1 MKPSKIKNFRSM
13 IKRFA
18 VLLVAVV
25 VSCFSA
31 SAQRYEDGL
40 VDKIVA
46 LIGNDAIMLSDIE
59 AEVQMMR
66 ANGQVADRNAR
77 CEILEQAMISKLFLT
92 QARLDSLVAS
102 APEVQENL
110 TQRFASVTTQ
120 LGGEKAME
128 EYFHKSRYDLEQI
141 WRTAIEEQ
149 ILTQKMQQKVISSV
163 PNLTPRDIRAF
174 ADTLA
179 PEDMPM
185 IPDQYR
191 LRQIVLYPDKDS
203 AATLVKERLLEIR
216 ERIVNG
222 ERFSSLARLYSE
234 DPGSASRG
242 GELGMANKTVYW
254 PAFSD
259 AATALKVD
267 QVSPIVETP
276 DGFHIIQMIEKEG
289 DMFNARHI
297 LIKPKYTAEDRT
309 KAFSR
314 LDSIKTLI
322 VEDSLM
328 TFEQAAWAFS
338 EDFKTRTNGG
348 MMVDENTGSAVFEK
362 DQLKPNDY
370 VVIRDMQVG
379 DISDPFES
387 VDNEGRGNTIYK
399 IIKLEE
405 IIPSH
410 VATFERD
417 FDILTTVASNRNANK
432 AIDEFVK
439 EKIKT
444 THIVVDPVFAGCPFS
459 KEGWIK

>member
-1 MKPSKIKNFRSM
+1 M

-18 VLLVAVV
+18 VLTAAVLL
-25 VSCFSA
+25 SCLTA
-31 SAQRYEDGL
+31 SAQRYQNGL

-46 LIGNDAIMLSDIE
+46 LVGNDAIMLSDVE
-59 AEVQMMR
+59 GEVQMMR
-66 ANGQVADRNAR
+66 VNGLVADRNAR

-92 QARLDSLVAS
+92 QARLDSLVAP
-102 APEVQENL
+102 ATEIQENL
-110 TQRFASVTTQ
+110 SQRFASITTQ

-128 EYFHKSRYDLEQI
+128 EYFNKSRYDLERI

-149 ILTQKMQQKVISSV
+149 LLTQRMQQEVISKV
-163 PNLTPRDIRAF
+163 PKMTPRDVKTF
-174 ADTLA
+174 ADTSA
-179 PEDMPM
+179 VEDMPV
-185 IPDQYR
+185 IPDQYK

-222 ERFSSLARLYSE
+222 EKFTSLARLYSE
-234 DPGSASRG
+234 DPGSATRG

-297 LIKPKYTAEDRT
+297 LIKPKYTADDRN
-309 KAFSR
+309 KAFAR
-314 LDSIKTLI
+314 LDSIRTLI

-370 VVIRDMQVG
+370 IVLRDMSIGEV
-379 DISDPFES
+379 SYPFES

-410 VATFERD
+410 VATYDGD
-417 FDILTTVASNRNANK
+417 FDILTTVANNRNANK
-432 AIDEFVK
+432 AIDEFIA
-439 EKIKT
+439 EKQKT
-444 THIVVDPVFAGCPFS
+444 TYIVIDPVFSGCNFTRQ
-459 KEGWIK
+459 GWIK

>member
-1 MKPSKIKNFRSM
+1 M

-18 VLLVAVV
+18 VLASIVLL
-25 VSCFSA
+25 SCFSA
-31 SAQRYEDGL
+31 SAQRYSDGL
-40 VDKIVA
+40 IDKIVA
-46 LIGNDAIMLSDIE
+46 LVGNDAIMLSDIE
-59 AEVQMMR
+59 QEVQMMR
-66 ANGQVADRNAR
+66 VNGLVADRNAR
-77 CEILEQAMISKLFLT
+77 CELLEEIMVSKLFLT

-102 APEVQENL
+102 ATEVQENL
-110 TQRFASVTTQ
+110 SQRFASVTTQ

-128 EYFHKSRYDLEQI
+128 EYFNKSRYDLEKI
-141 WRTAIEEQ
+141 WREAIEEQ
-149 ILTQKMQQKVISSV
+149 LLTQRMQQEVVSKV
-163 PNLTPRDIRAF
+163 PKMTPKDVKIF
-174 ADTLA
+174 ADTTA
-179 PEDMPM
+179 VEDMPV
-185 IPDQYR
+185 IPDEYK

-216 ERIVNG
+216 ERIING
-222 ERFSSLARLYSE
+222 EIFTSLARLYSE
-234 DPGSASRG
+234 DPGSATRG
-242 GELGMANKTVYW
+242 GELGMVNKTVYW

-297 LIKPKYTAEDRT
+297 LIKPKYTAEDRN
-309 KAFSR
+309 KAFAR

-322 VEDSLM
+322 VVDSLM
-328 TFEQAAWAFS
+328 SFEQAAWAFS
-338 EDFKTRTNGG
+338 QDFKTRTNGG

-370 VVIRDMQVG
+370 IVLRDMKVG
-379 DISDPFES
+379 EISDPFES

-410 VATFERD
+410 VATYEGD
-417 FDILTTVASNRNANK
+417 FDILTTVANNRNANK
-432 AIDEFVK
+432 AIDEFIK
-439 EKIKT
+439 EKQKT
-444 THIVVDPVFAGCPFS
+444 TYIVIDPVFSGCNFTRQ
-459 KEGWIK
+459 GWIK

>member
-1 MKPSKIKNFRSM
+1 M

-18 VLLVAVV
+18 VLLAAVAL
-25 VSCFSA
+25 SCFGA
-31 SAQRYEDGL
+31 SAQRYENGL

-46 LIGNDAIMLSDIE
+46 LVGNDAIMLSDIE

-66 ANGQVADRNAR
+66 ANGMVADRSAR

-92 QARLDSLVAS
+92 QARLDSLVAQ
-102 APEVQENL
+102 ATEVQENL
-110 TQRFASVTTQ
+110 SQRFASVTTQ

-128 EYFHKSRYDLEQI
+128 EYFNKSRYDLEQI

-149 ILTQKMQQKVISSV
+149 ILVQKMQQSVISTV
-163 PNLTPRDIRAF
+163 PKMTPRDVKAF
-174 ADTLA
+174 ADTTA
-179 PEDMPM
+179 AEDMPV
-185 IPDQYR
+185 IPDEYR

-203 AATLVKERLLEIR
+203 AATLVKERMLEIR

-259 AATALKVD
+259 AAMALKVD

-309 KAFSR
+309 RAFAR

-322 VEDSLM
+322 VDSTL

-370 VVIRDMQVG
+370 IVIRDMQVG
-379 DISDPFES
+379 EISDPFES

-410 VATFERD
+410 VATYEND
-417 FDILTTVASNRNANK
+417 FDVLTTVANNRNANK
-432 AIDEFVK
+432 AIDQFIDD
-439 EKIKT
+439 KIKST
-444 THIVVDPVFAGCPFS
+444 YIVIDPVFAGCPFQ
-459 KEGWIK
+459 KEGWIR

>member
-1 MKPSKIKNFRSM
+1 M
-13 IKRFA
+13 
-18 VLLVAVV
+18 L
-25 VSCFSA
+25 SCLPA
-31 SAQRYEDGL
+31 SAQRYQNGL

-46 LIGNDAIMLSDIE
+46 LVGNDAIMLSDIE
-59 AEVQMMR
+59 GEVQMMR
-66 ANGQVADRNAR
+66 VNGLVADRNAR

-92 QARLDSLVAS
+92 QARLDSLVAP
-102 APEVQENL
+102 ATEIQENL
-110 TQRFASVTTQ
+110 SQRFASITTQ

-128 EYFHKSRYDLEQI
+128 EYFNKSRYDLERI

-149 ILTQKMQQKVISSV
+149 LLTQRMQQEVIGKV
-163 PNLTPRDIRAF
+163 PRMTPRDVKMF
-174 ADTLA
+174 ADTSA
-179 PEDMPM
+179 VEDMPV
-185 IPDQYR
+185 IPDQYK

-222 ERFSSLARLYSE
+222 EKFTSLARLYSE
-234 DPGSASRG
+234 DPGSATRG

-297 LIKPKYTAEDRT
+297 LIKPKYTADDRN
-309 KAFSR
+309 KAFAR
-314 LDSIKTLI
+314 LDSIRTLI

-348 MMVDENTGSAVFEK
+348 MMVDESTGSAVFEK

-370 VVIRDMQVG
+370 IVLRDMSIGEV
-379 DISDPFES
+379 SDPFES

-410 VATFERD
+410 VATYDGD
-417 FDILTTVASNRNANK
+417 FDILTTVANNRNANK
-432 AIDEFVK
+432 AIDEFIT
-439 EKIKT
+439 EKQKT
-444 THIVVDPVFAGCPFS
+444 TYIVIDPVFSGCNFTRQ
-459 KEGWIK
+459 GWIK

>member
-1 MKPSKIKNFRSM
+1 M

-18 VLLVAVV
+18 VLLSVV
-25 VSCFSA
+25 ILSCFSA
-31 SAQRYEDGL
+31 SAQKYQDGL
-40 VDKIVA
+40 IDKVVA

-59 AEVQMMR
+59 GEAQMMR
-66 ANGQVADRNAR
+66 ANGYIADRNGR
-77 CEILEQAMISKLFLT
+77 CEILEQLMVSKLFLT

-102 APEVQENL
+102 ATEVQENL
-110 TQRFASVTTQ
+110 TQRIASITTQ

-128 EYFHKSRYDLEQI
+128 EYFNKSRYDLEKI
-141 WRTAIEEQ
+141 WREAIEEQ
-149 ILTQKMQQKVISSV
+149 LLTQKMQQKVISAV
-163 PNLTPRDIRAF
+163 PKLTPKDVKAF
-174 ADTLA
+174 ADTTA
-179 PEDMPM
+179 IEDMPV

-222 ERFSSLARLYSE
+222 EKFSSLARLYSE
-234 DPGSASRG
+234 DPGSASKG

-259 AATALKVD
+259 GAMALKID

-276 DGFHIIQMIEKEG
+276 DGFHIIQLIEREG

-297 LIKPKYTAEDRT
+297 LIKPKYTSEDRQH
-309 KAFSR
+309 AFAR

-322 VEDSLM
+322 TVDSLM

-370 VVIRDMQVG
+370 IVINEMQVG
-379 DISDPFES
+379 EISDPFES

-410 VATFERD
+410 VASFEGD

-432 AIDEFVK
+432 AIDEFIAQK
-439 EKIKT
+439 QKST
-444 THIVVDPVFAGCPFS
+444 YIVVDPLFAGCKFS
-459 KEGWIK
+459 KQGWIK

>member
-1 MKPSKIKNFRSM
+1 M
-13 IKRFA
+13 
-18 VLLVAVV
+18 L
-25 VSCFSA
+25 SCLTA
-31 SAQRYEDGL
+31 SAQRYQNGL

-46 LIGNDAIMLSDIE
+46 LVGNDAIMLSDVE
-59 AEVQMMR
+59 GEVQMMR
-66 ANGQVADRNAR
+66 VNGLVADRNAR

-92 QARLDSLVAS
+92 QARLDSLVAP
-102 APEVQENL
+102 ATEIQENL
-110 TQRFASVTTQ
+110 SQRFASITTQ

-128 EYFHKSRYDLEQI
+128 EYFNKSRYDLERI

-149 ILTQKMQQKVISSV
+149 LLTQRMQQEVISKV
-163 PNLTPRDIRAF
+163 PKMTPRDVKTF
-174 ADTLA
+174 ADTSA
-179 PEDMPM
+179 VEDMPV
-185 IPDQYR
+185 IPDQYK

-222 ERFSSLARLYSE
+222 EKFTSLARLYSE
-234 DPGSASRG
+234 DPGSATRG

-297 LIKPKYTAEDRT
+297 LIKPKYTADDRN
-309 KAFSR
+309 KAFAR
-314 LDSIKTLI
+314 LDSIRTLI

-370 VVIRDMQVG
+370 IVLRDMSIGEV
-379 DISDPFES
+379 SDPFES

-410 VATFERD
+410 VATYDGD
-417 FDILTTVASNRNANK
+417 FDILTTVANNRNANK
-432 AIDEFVK
+432 AIDEFIA
-439 EKIKT
+439 EKQKT
-444 THIVVDPVFAGCPFS
+444 TYIVIDPVFSGCNFTRQ
-459 KEGWIK
+459 GWIK

>member
-1 MKPSKIKNFRSM
+1 M

-18 VLLVAVV
+18 VLVAALTIG
-25 VSCFSA
+25 CFSA
-31 SAQRYEDGL
+31 SAQRYQDGL
-40 VDKIVA
+40 IDKIVA
-46 LIGNDAIMLSDIE
+46 LVGNDAIMLSDVE
-59 AEVQMMR
+59 QEVQMMR
-66 ANGQVADRNAR
+66 ANGMVADRNAR
-77 CEILEQAMISKLFLT
+77 CEILEEALISKLFLT
-92 QARLDSLVAS
+92 QARLDSLVVTS
-102 APEVQENL
+102 AEVQENL
-110 TQRFASVTTQ
+110 SQRIASITTQ

-128 EYFHKSRYDLEQI
+128 DYFGKSRYDLEAL

-149 ILTQKMQQKVISSV
+149 LLTQKMQQEVVSSI
-163 PNLTPRDIRAF
+163 PKLTPRDIKAF
-174 ADTLA
+174 ADTTA
-179 PEDMPM
+179 PEDMPV

-191 LRQIVLYPDKDS
+191 LRQIVLYPDRDS

-234 DPGSASRG
+234 DPGSAARG
-242 GELGMANKTVYW
+242 GELGMANKTIYW

-297 LIKPKYTAEDRT
+297 LIKPKYTAENRNR
-309 KAFSR
+309 AFAR

-322 VEDSLM
+322 VVDSLM

-348 MMVDENTGSAVFEK
+348 VMVDENTGSAVFDK

-370 VVIRDMQVG
+370 IVIRDMKVG

-410 VATFERD
+410 VATYD
-417 FDILTTVASNRNANK
+417 GDYDILTNVSNNRNANT
-432 AIDEFVK
+432 AINDFIK
-439 EKIKT
+439 DKQKT
-444 THIVVDPVFAGCPFS
+444 TYIVIDPVFAGCTFS
-459 KEGWIK
+459 RQGWIK

>member
-1 MKPSKIKNFRSM
+1 M

-18 VLLVAVV
+18 VLLAAVAF
-25 VSCFSA
+25 SCFGA
-31 SAQRYEDGL
+31 SAQRYQDGL

-46 LIGNDAIMLSDIE
+46 LVGNDAIMLSDIE
-59 AEVQMMR
+59 TEVQMMR
-66 ANGQVADRNAR
+66 VNGIVADRNAR
-77 CEILEQAMISKLFLT
+77 CDLLEEMMISKLFLT
-92 QARLDSLVAS
+92 QARLDSLVVVQT
-102 APEVQENL
+102 EVQENL
-110 TQRFASVTTQ
+110 NQRIASVTTQ

-128 EYFHKSRYDLEQI
+128 DYFKKSRYDLERL

-149 ILTQKMQQKVISSV
+149 LLTQSMQQKVVSAV
-163 PNLTPRDIRAF
+163 PKMTPKDVKTF
-174 ADTLA
+174 ADTSA
-179 PEDMPM
+179 VEDMPV
-185 IPDQYR
+185 IPEEYK

-222 ERFSSLARLYSE
+222 EKFTSLARLYSE
-234 DPGSASRG
+234 DPGSALRG

-276 DGFHIIQMIEKEG
+276 DGFHIIQMIAKEG

-297 LIKPKYTAEDRT
+297 LIKPKYTADDRN
-309 KAFSR
+309 KAFAR

-322 VEDSLM
+322 VVDSLM
-328 TFEQAAWAFS
+328 SFEQAAWAFS
-338 EDFKTRTNGG
+338 QDFKTRTNGG

-370 VVIRDMQVG
+370 LVLKDMKVG
-379 DISDPFES
+379 EISDPFES

-410 VATFERD
+410 VATYDGD
-417 FDILTTVASNRNANK
+417 FDILTNVANNRNANK
-432 AIDEFVK
+432 AIDDFIN
-439 EKIKT
+439 EKQKT
-444 THIVVDPVFAGCPFS
+444 TYIVIDPVFSGCNFS
-459 KEGWIK
+459 RQGWIK

>member
-1 MKPSKIKNFRSM
+1 M

-18 VLLVAVV
+18 VLAAAVLL
-25 VSCFSA
+25 SCLTA
-31 SAQRYEDGL
+31 SAQRYQNGL

-46 LIGNDAIMLSDIE
+46 LVGNDAIMLSDVE
-59 AEVQMMR
+59 GEVQMMR
-66 ANGQVADRNAR
+66 VNGLVADRNAR

-92 QARLDSLVAS
+92 QARLDSLVAP
-102 APEVQENL
+102 ATEIQENL
-110 TQRFASVTTQ
+110 SQRFASITTQ

-128 EYFHKSRYDLEQI
+128 EYFNKSRYDLERI

-149 ILTQKMQQKVISSV
+149 LLTQRMQQEVISKV
-163 PNLTPRDIRAF
+163 PKMTPRDVKTF
-174 ADTLA
+174 ADTSA
-179 PEDMPM
+179 VEDMPV
-185 IPDQYR
+185 IPDQYK

-222 ERFSSLARLYSE
+222 EKFTSLARLYSE
-234 DPGSASRG
+234 DPGSATRG

-297 LIKPKYTAEDRT
+297 LIKPKYTADDRN
-309 KAFSR
+309 KAFAR
-314 LDSIKTLI
+314 LDSIRTLI

-370 VVIRDMQVG
+370 IVLRDMSIGEV
-379 DISDPFES
+379 SYPFES

-410 VATFERD
+410 VATYDGD
-417 FDILTTVASNRNANK
+417 FDILTTVANNRNANK
-432 AIDEFVK
+432 AIDEFIA
-439 EKIKT
+439 EKQKT
-444 THIVVDPVFAGCPFS
+444 TYIVIDPVFSGCNFTRQ
-459 KEGWIK
+459 GWIK

>member
-1 MKPSKIKNFRSM
+1 M

-18 VLLVAVV
+18 VLVAALTIG
-25 VSCFSA
+25 CFSA
-31 SAQRYEDGL
+31 SAQRYQDGL
-40 VDKIVA
+40 IDKIVA
-46 LIGNDAIMLSDIE
+46 LVGNDAIMLSDVE
-59 AEVQMMR
+59 QEVQMMR
-66 ANGQVADRNAR
+66 ANGMVADRNAR
-77 CEILEQAMISKLFLT
+77 CEILEEALISKLFLT
-92 QARLDSLVAS
+92 QARLDSLVVTS
-102 APEVQENL
+102 AEVQENL
-110 TQRFASVTTQ
+110 SQRIASITTQ

-128 EYFHKSRYDLEQI
+128 DYFGKSRYDLEAL

-149 ILTQKMQQKVISSV
+149 LLTQKMQQEVVSSI
-163 PNLTPRDIRAF
+163 PKLTPRDIKAF
-174 ADTLA
+174 ADTTA
-179 PEDMPM
+179 PEDMPV

-191 LRQIVLYPDKDS
+191 LRQIVLYPDRDS

-234 DPGSASRG
+234 DPGSAARG
-242 GELGMANKTVYW
+242 GELGMANKTIYW

-297 LIKPKYTAEDRT
+297 LIKPKYTAENRNR
-309 KAFSR
+309 AFAR

-322 VEDSLM
+322 VVDSLM

-348 MMVDENTGSAVFEK
+348 VMVDENTGSAVFDK

-370 VVIRDMQVG
+370 IVIRDMKVG

-410 VATFERD
+410 VATYD
-417 FDILTTVASNRNANK
+417 GDYDILTNVSNNRNANT
-432 AIDEFVK
+432 AINDFIK
-439 EKIKT
+439 DRQKT
-444 THIVVDPVFAGCPFS
+444 TYIVIDPVFAGCTFS
-459 KEGWIK
+459 RQGWIK

>member
-1 MKPSKIKNFRSM
+1 
-13 IKRFA
+13 
-18 VLLVAVV
+18 
-25 VSCFSA
+25 
-31 SAQRYEDGL
+31 
-40 VDKIVA
+40 
-46 LIGNDAIMLSDIE
+46 
-59 AEVQMMR
+59 MMR
-66 ANGQVADRNAR
+66 VNGLVADRNAR
-77 CEILEQAMISKLFLT
+77 CELLEEIMVSKLFLT

-102 APEVQENL
+102 ATEVQENL
-110 TQRFASVTTQ
+110 NQRFASVTTQ

-128 EYFHKSRYDLEQI
+128 EYFNKSRYDLEKI
-141 WRTAIEEQ
+141 WREAIEEQ
-149 ILTQKMQQKVISSV
+149 LLTQRMQQEVVSKV
-163 PNLTPRDIRAF
+163 PKMTPKDVKIF
-174 ADTLA
+174 ADTTA
-179 PEDMPM
+179 VEDMPV
-185 IPDQYR
+185 IPDEYK

-222 ERFSSLARLYSE
+222 EKFTSLARLYSE
-234 DPGSASRG
+234 DPGSATRG

-297 LIKPKYTAEDRT
+297 LIKPKYTAEDRN
-309 KAFSR
+309 KAFAR

-322 VEDSLM
+322 VVDSLM
-328 TFEQAAWAFS
+328 SFEQAAWAFS
-338 EDFKTRTNGG
+338 QDFKTRTNGG

-370 VVIRDMQVG
+370 IVLRDMKVG
-379 DISDPFES
+379 EISDPFES

-410 VATFERD
+410 VATYEGD
-417 FDILTTVASNRNANK
+417 FDILTTVANNRNANK
-432 AIDEFVK
+432 AIDEFIK
-439 EKIKT
+439 EKQKT
-444 THIVVDPVFAGCPFS
+444 TYIVIDPVFSGCNFTRQ
-459 KEGWIK
+459 GWIK

>member
-1 MKPSKIKNFRSM
+1 M

-18 VLLVAVV
+18 VLAAAVLL
-25 VSCFSA
+25 SCLPA
-31 SAQRYEDGL
+31 SAQRYQNGL

-46 LIGNDAIMLSDIE
+46 LVGNDAIMLSDVE
-59 AEVQMMR
+59 GEVQMMR
-66 ANGQVADRNAR
+66 VNGLVADRNAR

-92 QARLDSLVAS
+92 QARLDSLVAP
-102 APEVQENL
+102 ATEIQENL
-110 TQRFASVTTQ
+110 SQRFASITTQ

-128 EYFHKSRYDLEQI
+128 EYFNKSRYDLERI

-149 ILTQKMQQKVISSV
+149 LLTQRMQQEVIGKV
-163 PNLTPRDIRAF
+163 PRMTPRDVKMF
-174 ADTLA
+174 ADTSA
-179 PEDMPM
+179 VEDMPV
-185 IPDQYR
+185 IPDQYK

-222 ERFSSLARLYSE
+222 EKFTSLARLYSE
-234 DPGSASRG
+234 DPGSATRG

-297 LIKPKYTAEDRT
+297 LIKPKYTADDRN
-309 KAFSR
+309 KAFAR
-314 LDSIKTLI
+314 LDSIRTLI

-348 MMVDENTGSAVFEK
+348 MMVDESTGSAVFEK

-370 VVIRDMQVG
+370 IVLRDMSIGEV
-379 DISDPFES
+379 SDPFES

-410 VATFERD
+410 VATYDGD
-417 FDILTTVASNRNANK
+417 FDILTTVANNRNANK
-432 AIDEFVK
+432 AIDEFIT
-439 EKIKT
+439 EKQKT
-444 THIVVDPVFAGCPFS
+444 TYIVIDPVFSGCNFTRQ
-459 KEGWIK
+459 GWIK

>member
-1 MKPSKIKNFRSM
+1 M

-18 VLLVAVV
+18 VLAVAVLL
-25 VSCFSA
+25 SCLTA
-31 SAQRYEDGL
+31 SAQRYQNGL

-46 LIGNDAIMLSDIE
+46 LVGNDAIMLSDVE
-59 AEVQMMR
+59 GEVQMMR
-66 ANGQVADRNAR
+66 VNGLVADRNAR

-92 QARLDSLVAS
+92 QARLDSLVAP
-102 APEVQENL
+102 ATEIQENL
-110 TQRFASVTTQ
+110 SQRFASITTQ

-128 EYFHKSRYDLEQI
+128 EYFNKSRYDLERI

-149 ILTQKMQQKVISSV
+149 LLTQRMQQEVIGKV
-163 PNLTPRDIRAF
+163 PRMTPRDVKMF
-174 ADTLA
+174 ADTSA
-179 PEDMPM
+179 VEDMPV
-185 IPDQYR
+185 IPDQYK

-222 ERFSSLARLYSE
+222 EKFTSLARLYSE
-234 DPGSASRG
+234 DPGSATRG

-297 LIKPKYTAEDRT
+297 LIKPKYTADDRN
-309 KAFSR
+309 KAFAR
-314 LDSIKTLI
+314 LDSIRTLI

-348 MMVDENTGSAVFEK
+348 MMVDESTGSAVFEK

-370 VVIRDMQVG
+370 IVLRDMSIGEV
-379 DISDPFES
+379 SDPFES

-410 VATFERD
+410 VATYDGD
-417 FDILTTVASNRNANK
+417 FDILTTVANNHNANK
-432 AIDEFVK
+432 AIDEFIT
-439 EKIKT
+439 EKQKT
-444 THIVVDPVFAGCPFS
+444 TYIVIDPVFSGCNFTRQ
-459 KEGWIK
+459 GWIK

>member
-1 MKPSKIKNFRSM
+1 M

-18 VLLVAVV
+18 VLAAAVLL
-25 VSCFSA
+25 SCLTA
-31 SAQRYEDGL
+31 SAQRYQNGL

-46 LIGNDAIMLSDIE
+46 LVGNDAIMLSDVE
-59 AEVQMMR
+59 GEVQMMR
-66 ANGQVADRNAR
+66 VNGLVADRNAR

-92 QARLDSLVAS
+92 QARLDSLVAP
-102 APEVQENL
+102 ATEIQENL
-110 TQRFASVTTQ
+110 SQRFASITTQ

-128 EYFHKSRYDLEQI
+128 EYFNKSRYDLERI

-149 ILTQKMQQKVISSV
+149 LLTQRMQQEVISKV
-163 PNLTPRDIRAF
+163 PKMTPRDVKTF
-174 ADTLA
+174 ADTSA
-179 PEDMPM
+179 VEDMPV
-185 IPDQYR
+185 IPDQYK

-222 ERFSSLARLYSE
+222 EKFTSLARLYSE
-234 DPGSASRG
+234 DPGSATRG

-297 LIKPKYTAEDRT
+297 LIKPKYTADDRN
-309 KAFSR
+309 KAFAK
-314 LDSIKTLI
+314 LDSIRTLI

-370 VVIRDMQVG
+370 IVLRDMSIGEV
-379 DISDPFES
+379 SDPFES

-410 VATFERD
+410 VATYDGD
-417 FDILTTVASNRNANK
+417 FDILTTVANNRNANK
-432 AIDEFVK
+432 AIDEFIT
-439 EKIKT
+439 EKQKT
-444 THIVVDPVFAGCPFS
+444 TYIVIDPVFSGCNFTRQ
-459 KEGWIK
+459 GWIK

>member
-1 MKPSKIKNFRSM
+1 M
-13 IKRFA
+13 
-18 VLLVAVV
+18 L
-25 VSCFSA
+25 SCLTA
-31 SAQRYEDGL
+31 SAQRYQNGL

-46 LIGNDAIMLSDIE
+46 LVGNDAIMLSDVE
-59 AEVQMMR
+59 GEVQMMR
-66 ANGQVADRNAR
+66 VNGLVADRNAR

-92 QARLDSLVAS
+92 QARLDSLVAP
-102 APEVQENL
+102 ATEIQENL
-110 TQRFASVTTQ
+110 SQRFASITTQ

-128 EYFHKSRYDLEQI
+128 EYFNKSRYDLERI

-149 ILTQKMQQKVISSV
+149 LLTQRMQQEVIGKV
-163 PNLTPRDIRAF
+163 PRMTPRDVKMF
-174 ADTLA
+174 ADTSA
-179 PEDMPM
+179 VEDMPV
-185 IPDQYR
+185 IPDQYK

-222 ERFSSLARLYSE
+222 EKFTSLARLYSE
-234 DPGSASRG
+234 DPGSATRG

-297 LIKPKYTAEDRT
+297 LIKPKYTADDRN
-309 KAFSR
+309 KAFAR
-314 LDSIKTLI
+314 LDSIRTLI

-348 MMVDENTGSAVFEK
+348 MMVDESTGSAVFEK

-370 VVIRDMQVG
+370 IVLRDMSIGEV
-379 DISDPFES
+379 SDPFES

-410 VATFERD
+410 VATYDGD
-417 FDILTTVASNRNANK
+417 FDILTTVANNRNANK
-432 AIDEFVK
+432 AIDEFIT
-439 EKIKT
+439 EKQKT
-444 THIVVDPVFAGCPFS
+444 TYIVIDPVFSGCNFTRQ
-459 KEGWIK
+459 GWIK

>member
-1 MKPSKIKNFRSM
+1 M

-18 VLLVAVV
+18 VLTAAVLL
-25 VSCFSA
+25 SCLTA
-31 SAQRYEDGL
+31 SAQRYQNGL

-46 LIGNDAIMLSDIE
+46 LVGNDAIMLSDVE
-59 AEVQMMR
+59 GEVQMMR
-66 ANGQVADRNAR
+66 VNGLVADRNAR

-92 QARLDSLVAS
+92 QARLDSLVAP
-102 APEVQENL
+102 ATEIQENL
-110 TQRFASVTTQ
+110 SQRFASITTQ

-128 EYFHKSRYDLEQI
+128 EYFNKSRYDLERI

-149 ILTQKMQQKVISSV
+149 LLTQRMQQEVISKV
-163 PNLTPRDIRAF
+163 PKMTPRDVKTF
-174 ADTLA
+174 ADTSA
-179 PEDMPM
+179 VEDMPV
-185 IPDQYR
+185 IPDQYK

-222 ERFSSLARLYSE
+222 EKFTSLARLYSE
-234 DPGSASRG
+234 DPGSATRG

-297 LIKPKYTAEDRT
+297 LIKPKYTADDRN
-309 KAFSR
+309 KAFAK
-314 LDSIKTLI
+314 LDSIRTLI

-370 VVIRDMQVG
+370 IVLRDMSIGEV
-379 DISDPFES
+379 SDPFES

-410 VATFERD
+410 VATYDGD
-417 FDILTTVASNRNANK
+417 FDILTTVANNRNANK
-432 AIDEFVK
+432 AIDEFIT
-439 EKIKT
+439 EKQKT
-444 THIVVDPVFAGCPFS
+444 TYIVIDPVFSGCNFTRQ
-459 KEGWIK
+459 GWIK

>member
-1 MKPSKIKNFRSM
+1 M
-13 IKRFA
+13 
-18 VLLVAVV
+18 L
-25 VSCFSA
+25 SCLTA
-31 SAQRYEDGL
+31 SAQRYQNGL

-46 LIGNDAIMLSDIE
+46 LVGNDAIMLSDVE
-59 AEVQMMR
+59 GEVQMMR
-66 ANGQVADRNAR
+66 VNGLVADRNAR

-92 QARLDSLVAS
+92 QARLDSLVAP
-102 APEVQENL
+102 ATEIQENL
-110 TQRFASVTTQ
+110 SQRFASITTQ

-128 EYFHKSRYDLEQI
+128 EYFNKSRYDLERI

-149 ILTQKMQQKVISSV
+149 LLTQRMQQEVISKV
-163 PNLTPRDIRAF
+163 PKMTPRDVKTF
-174 ADTLA
+174 ADTSA
-179 PEDMPM
+179 VEDMPV
-185 IPDQYR
+185 IPDQYK

-222 ERFSSLARLYSE
+222 EKFTSLARLYSE
-234 DPGSASRG
+234 DPGSATRG

-297 LIKPKYTAEDRT
+297 LIKPKYTADDRN
-309 KAFSR
+309 KAFAR
-314 LDSIKTLI
+314 LDSIRTLI

-370 VVIRDMQVG
+370 IVLRDMSIGEV
-379 DISDPFES
+379 SDPFES

-410 VATFERD
+410 VATYDGD
-417 FDILTTVASNRNANK
+417 FDILTTVANNRNANK
-432 AIDEFVK
+432 AIDEFIT
-439 EKIKT
+439 EKQKT
-444 THIVVDPVFAGCPFS
+444 TYIVIDPVFSGCNFTRQ
-459 KEGWIK
+459 GWIK

>member
-1 MKPSKIKNFRSM
+1 M

-18 VLLVAVV
+18 VLLAAVA

-46 LIGNDAIMLSDIE
+46 LVGNDALMLSDIE
-59 AEVQMMR
+59 GEVQMMR
-66 ANGQVADRNAR
+66 ANGMVADRNAR
-77 CEILEQAMISKLFLT
+77 CEILEQAMVSKLFLT
-92 QARLDSLVAS
+92 QARLDSLVA
-102 APEVQENL
+102 AATEVQENL
-110 TQRFASVTTQ
+110 TQRIASVTTQ

-128 EYFHKSRYDLEQI
+128 EYFNKSRYDLEQI

-149 ILTQKMQQKVISSV
+149 ILTQKMQQKVISSL

-179 PEDMPM
+179 PEDMPV

-216 ERIVNG
+216 ERIING

-234 DPGSASRG
+234 DPGSSARG

-259 AATALKVD
+259 AAMALKID

-309 KAFSR
+309 RAFAK

-322 VEDSLM
+322 VQDSLM

-370 VVIRDMQVG
+370 IVIRDMQVG
-379 DISDPFES
+379 DISEPFES

-410 VATFERD
+410 VATFEND

-432 AIDEFVK
+432 AIDDFIN

-444 THIVVDPVFAGCPFS
+444 THIVVDPVFAGCPFQ
-459 KEGWIK
+459 KQGWIK